1 MKLAALQLSTLPM
14 SEAKLDYYFRICEK
28 KAVELILISEYALNS
43 FFKELEVMPRLMI
56 KEQTNHKIKI
66 LKSLCKKYNLS
77 VVAPIVLLKN
87 SKLIKSVAKFTPSSV
102 RYYHQQILINYKH
115 WNEQKFF
122 DNPVEPYEIQTFV
135 IEKTRF
141 AIMSGFEAHFDIAWM
156 DAMQKNVDI
165 VLMPSS
171 STFDSAL
178 RWQEMLKTR
187 AFLNSMYILRAN
199 RVGNYNDDEIDW
211 RFYGHS
217 KLVNPNGE
225 IELSLGHKEEILL
238 CDIDKQSVVNAKKL
252 WGWKKTINRLQE
264 TNHRKNS

>member
-43 FFKELEVMPRLMI
+43 FFKELEFMPKLMI
-56 KEQTNHKIKI
+56 KEQTNHKIKV
-66 LKSLCKKYNLS
+66 LKFLCKKYNII
-77 VVAPIVLLKN
+77 VVAPIILVKN
-87 SKLIKSVAKFTPSSV
+87 GKLIKSVAKFTPTSV

-115 WNEQKFF
+115 WNEEKFF
-122 DNPVEPYEIQTFV
+122 DNPIDVYELQTFIV
-135 IEKTRF
+135 DKIRF

-156 DAMQKNVDI
+156 EVMKKNVDV

-199 RVGNYNDDEIDW
+199 RVGNYNDEKISW
-211 RFYGHS
+211 KFYGHS
-217 KLVNPNGE
+217 KLVNPCGE
-225 IELSLGHKEEILL
+225 IELSLGHKEEMLL
-238 CDIDKQSVVNAKKL
+238 CDIEKEEVANAKKL
-252 WGWKKTINRLQE
+252 WGWKKILSK
-264 TNHRKNS
+264 RKLD